1 MSTKPPSSVVESSP
15 ESLEKFAYALV
26 ADIATIE
33 PNDRNRLGYHVWS
46 WLLERKGTL
55 EQAVQV
61 SCARTQLPLAEVYSI
76 IAKRLEEKGIKLS

>member
-1 MSTKPPSSVVESSP
+1 MTTKPPSSVAEFP
-15 ESLEKFAYALV
+15 QESLEKFAYSVV
-26 ADIATIE
+26 ADIATRE

-61 SCARTQLPLAEVYSI
+61 SGARTQLPLGEVYKI